1 MTDVVKV
8 RLDREQLK
16 HELTLP
22 PAAEVVAAMVNDTVL
37 VLWIKHPQA
46 PNRADE
52 TEATFEVSLSDIRT
66 WGEY

>member
-8 RLDREQLK
+8 KLDKAQLK
-16 HELTLP
+16 HELQLP
-22 PAAEVVAAMVNDTVL
+22 PVAEVVAAMVNDTVL

-46 PNRADE
+46 PRRADE
-52 TEATFEVSLSDIRT
+52 SEATFEVELADIRT